1 VYESV
6 VPENINEDVKYSWYS
21 NGSGLNPAVGRTDPD
36 ADKADAY
43 SWVKAPR
50 YNQIVHELG
59 PLARMWI
66 NGDYREG
73 ISVLD
78 RLAARALET
87 KKIAD
92 AMDSWLGELVP
103 GAASYTYQPTPA
115 NASGIGLT
123 EAPRGALGHWIDI
136 TSGKIS
142 RYQVVTPTA
151 WNASPRDDLDQAGPL
166 EQALVGTP
174 VADLRRPVEVLR
186 VVHSF
191 DPCLACS
198 VHMVRPASEAEPLVI
213 DVRPSA
219 G

>member
-1 VYESV
+1 M
-6 VPENINEDVKYSWYS
+6 
-21 NGSGLNPAVGRTDPD
+21 
-36 ADKADAY
+36 
-43 SWVKAPR
+43 WV
-50 YNQIVHELG
+50 
-59 PLARMWI
+59 
-66 NGDYREG
+66 NGDYTNG

-92 AMDSWLGELVP
+92 AMVGWLDELTP
-103 GAASYTYQPTPA
+103 GNPSYTYKATPVT
-115 NASGIGLT
+115 ASGIGLT

-136 TSGKIS
+136 TNSEIS

-151 WNASPRDDLDQAGPL
+151 WNASPRDDLDQPGPI
-166 EQALVGTP
+166 EQALIGTP
-174 VADLRRPVEVLR
+174 VAEPTKPIEVLR

-198 VHMVRPASEAEPLVI
+198 VHMVRPGSTAELSVVN
-213 DVRPSA
+213 VRPSA